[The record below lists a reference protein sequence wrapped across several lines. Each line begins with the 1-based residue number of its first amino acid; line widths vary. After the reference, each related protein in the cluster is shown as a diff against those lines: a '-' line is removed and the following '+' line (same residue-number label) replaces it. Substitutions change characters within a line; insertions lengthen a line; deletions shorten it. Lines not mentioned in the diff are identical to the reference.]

1 MTQKKNFFFED
12 SFDFPFFKFNKQN
25 NLMKSDILEKENGFK
40 IIVDMP
46 GFKKENI
53 KIMTEDN
60 YLSVYAERI
69 DEEEEGLY
77 IHNERFYGKTS
88 RSYYVGKVSKDK
100 VTASYKNGVLE
111 LFIPKEDEE
120 EIKTITI
127 E

>member
-12 SFDFPFFKFNKQN
+12 SFDFPFFKFNKQS
-25 NLMKSDILEKENGFK
+25 NLMKSDILEKEDGFK
-40 IIVDMP
+40 IIIDMP

-53 KIMTEDN
+53 KIITEDN

-69 DEEEEGLY
+69 DEEDEGLY
-77 IHNERFYGKTS
+77 LHNERYYGKVS
-88 RSYYVGKVSKDK
+88 RSYYVGKVSKEN
-100 VTASYKNGVLE
+100 VTASYKNGLLE

-120 EIKTITI
+120 EIKTINI